1 MGNIRTLKRSG
12 MMEKADT
19 TAHTSA
25 AYDLINDLTFA
36 NDGNQIIKVTDAVD
50 DGPYY
55 QGAWHYRD
63 NADEQEE
70 CIYDAIRLHSMS
82 NDSACG
88 AGSYLPCV

>member
-1 MGNIRTLKRSG
+1 MLTLKRSG

-25 AYDLINDLTFA
+25 AYALIDDLTFVY
-36 NDGNQIIKVTDAVD
+36 DGNQIIKVTDAVD

-63 NADEQEE
+63 SADKQQEE

-82 NDSACG
+82 NDNACG
-88 AGSYLPCV
+88 AGYSYLPCV